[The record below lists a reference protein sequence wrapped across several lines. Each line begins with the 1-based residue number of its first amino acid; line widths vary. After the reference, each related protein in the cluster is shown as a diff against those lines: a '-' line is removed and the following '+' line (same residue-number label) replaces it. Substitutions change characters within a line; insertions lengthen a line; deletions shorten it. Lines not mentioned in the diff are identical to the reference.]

1 MVLGITFL
9 CLCLVISFTFLIL
22 PSSRVNAAPEEE
34 GTTTVTSGGSWNSGG
49 FVNITTAGYADNE
62 IVVVSFFLMSQV
74 DGYRVNGE
82 NEGLRFVED
91 RYISG
96 SATVN
101 DSACS
106 ASVSNDGRITVR
118 INPSGWA
125 HNNNNPNNPLQV
137 GYSGSGLDKTVPN
150 QVNVSVEVID
160 PTPIPPQPSATNSP
174 TPTPKPTAPNTP
186 TPKPEATSTPKPTA
200 TPKPAATNTPKP
212 TATPK
217 PAAATATPKP
227 AATTAA
233 PVPATATPAPNDP
246 DTPVAPVETQP
257 GETQPAADTPTNI
270 PTPTPETSETPTPTP
285 ETEETEPTVIAP
297 VIHEDEPDATDSE
310 PTEED
315 GDPTNTPTPTTKAA
329 VAATTSKKS
338 NNFPWWIIFV
348 AIIVLVGGRYFYLRN
363 HKGYYR
369 KDALIDL
376 IPGGLVRKAAG
387 LPPARSA
394 AATVA
399 TAGAP
404 NVVNGYLQTSNTKSI
419 RPVYSNTPAARA
431 AEAKAEAA
439 GSSAGSAP
447 ALKAPIKRPASASVN
462 HAAAAAAAT
471 TATATAK
478 PAADTKAVPPT
489 PRPPIK
495 RPASASVNHAAATT
509 AKPAADTK
517 AVPPTPKPPIKRPA
531 SASVNHAA
539 AATAAKTAED
549 KKAAAPTPKPPI
561 KRPASASV
569 NHAAAAAAAGGIS
582 KMNSTPTSDPKPEAA
597 VNEAEQKSPFHHR
610 SPMTRTSAVPAGKS
624 VAEVVEERAAA
635 AAAAAAANNSEG
647 KASPFSR
654 SPFNRPAAGAD
665 EQNKAPSG
673 TEEKLP
679 LQQRPPIKRPAKF
692 SANRNIAQAAIEEEK
707 AAAAAGRAATPG
719 RPGGGSSPRSARTAE
734 KEDTMNR
741 PDSSALNANASHTA
755 AQEAFIKQQSEQK
768 LAPAI
773 ATGFVPPVIDKEEHD
788 DRPSPFKPVAQPIVD
803 RAVDVEE
810 KKEEVKPEVKRP
822 SAGPHKY
829 VPPIAQFT
837 PGPVKKEEASPF
849 KPLNNEEET
858 GLKAPIKRPA
868 SASVNRA
875 AAMQAEADKNK
886 SALDRIQAAKTA
898 TISAGATDIDAKKA
912 EEEAKKA
919 AEEAAR
925 KSSVTRPGARPGTTA
940 AKTFKP
946 AYDVPERPA
955 PTSPF
960 KPNPAAASSN
970 SNRPFNAAA
979 AMKEIRAMEE
989 SDDSSAEQARSSSS
1003 GKGKRGGLGGLF
1015 HRW

>member
-1 MVLGITFL
+1 MFGFINRGEIVM
-9 CLCLVISFTFLIL
+9 
-22 PSSRVNAAPEEE
+22 AE
-34 GTTTVTSGGSWNSGG
+34 GTTTVQLDDPHGAANVRISVSGYSNETIKVSFSLGSRPSGGYSIWRAGVANPPYAADGIDMGIWTTWTEDSRATALMNDYGIITVTITPNGADFSFIVGINGYG
-49 FVNITTAGYADNE
+49 FSYEKNDLIIMNTS
-62 IVVVSFFLMSQV
+62 IVV
-74 DGYRVNGE
+74 
-82 NEGLRFVED
+82 
-91 RYISG
+91 
-96 SATVN
+96 
-101 DSACS
+101 
-106 ASVSNDGRITVR
+106 IT
-118 INPSGWA
+118 
-125 HNNNNPNNPLQV
+125 
-137 GYSGSGLDKTVPN
+137 
-150 QVNVSVEVID
+150 
-160 PTPIPPQPSATNSP
+160 PTPSPSPEPTDPP
-174 TPTPKPTAPNTP
+174 TPTPKPVATNTATP

-246 DTPVAPVETQP
+246 NTPVAPVETQP
-257 GETQPAADTPTNI
+257 GETQPAADTPTNT

-338 NNFPWWIIFV
+338 NNFPWWIVFV
-348 AIIVLVGGRYFYLRN
+348 AIIVLVGGRYFYLRK

-439 GSSAGSAP
+439 GASAGSAP
-447 ALKAPIKRPASASVN
+447 TLKAPIKRPASASVN
-462 HAAAAAAAT
+462 HAAVAAAT
-471 TATATAK
+471 TATATVK

-495 RPASASVNHAAATT
+495 RPASASVNHAAAAAAATT
-509 AKPAADTK
+509 ATATARPAADTK

-549 KKAAAPTPKPPI
+549 TKAAAPTPKPPI

-635 AAAAAAANNSEG
+635 AAAAAANNSEG

-707 AAAAAGRAATPG
+707 AAAAAGTGANGATPR
-719 RPGGGSSPRSARTAE
+719 RPGGGSSPRSARAAE
-734 KEDTMNR
+734 REDTMNR